1 MSYQTSLERYITLA
15 RAQGAHPVLLTPTAR
30 VKNARGKTAFVNGDT
45 QPVVS
50 SHHTPAKPGY
60 LFSGDYIASVRK
72 TAADNAVPLL
82 DLEAATLALAN
93 QHPQDWQTYW
103 LAVDP
108 ALYPWYQTQTSGTL
122 ANPDTTHFQQ
132 KGAETIAA
140 LVAGLIRENPQLK
153 SLATQL
159 QP

>member
-1 MSYQTSLERYITLA
+1 M
-15 RAQGAHPVLLTPTAR
+15 
-30 VKNARGKTAFVNGDT
+30 
-45 QPVVS
+45 
-50 SHHTPAKPGY
+50 
-60 LFSGDYIASVRK
+60 RK

-108 ALYPWYQTQTSGTL
+108 ARYPWYQTQTSGTL